1 MSCGATIL
9 DFARLRQLWTRSDGR
24 VCILHVVDVG
34 KVCVSAWFCVSLEQL
49 VLSFLPFLH
58 LLFSVLSYPKTKASD
73 LNSELRL
80 FIKPVAEKPKE
91 TTVLATEIRWL
102 TLVSVLPHT

>member
-34 KVCVSAWFCVSLEQL
+34 KVCACVCVCLHGSA
-49 VLSFLPFLH
+49 
-58 LLFSVLSYPKTKASD
+58 
-73 LNSELRL
+73 
-80 FIKPVAEKPKE
+80 
-91 TTVLATEIRWL
+91 
-102 TLVSVLPHT
+102 